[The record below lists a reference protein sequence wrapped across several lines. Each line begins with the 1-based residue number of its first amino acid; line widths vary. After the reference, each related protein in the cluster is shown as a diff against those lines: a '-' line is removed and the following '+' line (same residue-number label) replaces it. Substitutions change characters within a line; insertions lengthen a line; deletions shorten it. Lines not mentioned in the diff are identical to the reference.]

1 MKGRASRHVL
11 TLSWFSGSNLQALI
25 DSTRD
30 PKSSSHIVVVIS
42 NKAGVA
48 GLDKAEKAGIP
59 TRVSHHRERAA
70 SGCWVVCCVVR
81 AVPPGATAATTTHS
95 AKCILCFH
103 SVCGYVI
110 LELPVWGGCWVCSS
124 PACSSASPPVAPSSP
139 LTCSL
144 CKGCI

>member
-81 AVPPGATAATTTHS
+81 AVPPGATAATTAHS
-95 AKCILCFH
+95 AEMHTLLPQCVWLCNPGTSRLGWVLGLLFSSLFLSQLSRG
-103 SVCGYVI
+103 SVFTTD
-110 LELPVWGGCWVCSS
+110 L
-124 PACSSASPPVAPSSP
+124 
-139 LTCSL
+139 
-144 CKGCI
+144 

>member
-1 MKGRASRHVL
+1 MRGRASRHVL

-81 AVPPGATAATTTHS
+81 AVPPGATAAATAHS
-95 AKCILCFH
+95 AEIHTLLPQCVWLCNPGTSRLGWVLGLLF
-103 SVCGYVI
+103 SI
-110 LELPVWGGCWVCSS
+110 LPVPQ
-124 PACSSASPPVAPSSP
+124 PALPW
-139 LTCSL
+139 LHL
-144 CKGCI
+144 HH

>member
-1 MKGRASRHVL
+1 MRGRASRHGL

-59 TRVSHHRERAA
+59 TRVINHKLYKNRVEFDNAVDLVLEEFSVD
-70 SGCWVVCCVVR
+70 VVCLAGFMRILSGPFVR
-81 AVPPGATAATTTHS
+81 KWDGKQESWTVNGLRSNQLSKTALIM
-95 AKCILCFH
+95 KF
-103 SVCGYVI
+103 
-110 LELPVWGGCWVCSS
+110 
-124 PACSSASPPVAPSSP
+124 
-139 LTCSL
+139 
-144 CKGCI
+144 

>member
-1 MKGRASRHVL
+1 MF
-11 TLSWFSGSNLQALI
+11 TLSWFPGSNLQALI

-48 GLDKAEKAGIP
+48 GLDKAETAGIP
-59 TRVSHHRERAA
+59 TRVSHRPR
-70 SGCWVVCCVVR
+70 SCGLR
-81 AVPPGATAATTTHS
+81 LAVGWFAVWCGLFHLEPHQQLLHTLL
-95 AKCILCFH
+95 KCILCFH

-124 PACSSASPPVAPSSP
+124 PSCLFLSQPSR
-139 LTCSL
+139 LHH
-144 CKGCI
+144 